1 MLWLFS
7 PAWDAVE
14 LTLQV
19 GFICSFVA
27 IDPADFSATIVVAKP
42 RGRGPRRKPGASS
55 FAGQQTTQ
63 TLNGLGHV
71 AGKRQAEAGAA
82 GPRGAGP
89 DRGAELRE
97 QARGRQLEGVKQT
110 DSDNGARAVY
120 DARAARQWREETRPG
135 ERLTRR

>member
-1 MLWLFS
+1 MLWLFC

-19 GFICSFVA
+19 GFICSFVV
-27 IDPADFSATIVVAKP
+27 IDPTDLGATIVVATP
-42 RGRGPRRKPGASS
+42 RDRGPRRKSGASS
-55 FAGQQTTQ
+55 LAGQQTTQ
-63 TLNGLGHV
+63 TLNGLGYV